1 MLLEN
6 YLNSPS
12 TPDVG
17 TKINSYISQ
26 FTTTNVYQ
34 GRATIPPDAMASHSG
49 SPSGSPSDRFKH
61 LVYTYPMIDNHAHPI
76 LKPEH
81 QNTHPLESIC
91 SEAHGTALR
100 SSINTLSHIRATNQ
114 LASLLGCDNDWE
126 TVKRSRNE
134 KDYQEWNRQCF
145 QGIQCALLDDG
156 LDNPET
162 TYKVEEHDQLIGNTN
177 KRIVRIEAIAEKV
190 FRDTIEPYLEEP
202 YSESLAEKVHVTWG
216 STFEAEI
223 KRLNELDDVVGFK
236 SILCYRR
243 GLDVPATVMG
253 SDFNFKSSMEAREG
267 FVSWLRQSDT
277 LRLDNNMLNYIIVAE
292 TFRIISNSRIK
303 KPVQFHT
310 GLGDNDINLLKSN
323 PA

>member
-1 MLLEN
+1 MLVLKSTTDRDSGD
-6 YLNSPS
+6 YL
-12 TPDVG
+12 
-17 TKINSYISQ
+17 
-26 FTTTNVYQ
+26 FTTTDEYQ
-34 GRATIPPDAMASHSG
+34 VTATPPTGVMASPSG
-49 SPSGSPSDRFKH
+49 SPSDSPSDRFKH
-61 LVYTYPMIDNHAHPI
+61 LVYNYPMIDNHAHPI

-81 QNTHPLESIC
+81 QNTQPLESIC

-126 TVKRSRNE
+126 TVKRARNE
-134 KDYQEWNRQCF
+134 KDYQEWNRECF

-162 TYKVEEHDQLIGNTN
+162 TYKVQEHDQLNGNTN
-177 KRIVRIEAIAEKV
+177 KRIVRIEAVAEKV
-190 FRDTIEPYLEEP
+190 FRDTVKTYLESP
-202 YSESLAEKVHVTWG
+202 YSDGLAEKVHATWG

-243 GLDVPATVMG
+243 GLDVPAAVMG
-253 SDFNFKSSMEAREG
+253 DNFNFYESMEAREG
-267 FVSWLRQSDT
+267 IVSWLRQSDPF
-277 LRLDNNMLNYIIVAE
+277 RLDNNMLNYIIVAE
-292 TFRIISNSRIK
+292 TLRIISNSGIK